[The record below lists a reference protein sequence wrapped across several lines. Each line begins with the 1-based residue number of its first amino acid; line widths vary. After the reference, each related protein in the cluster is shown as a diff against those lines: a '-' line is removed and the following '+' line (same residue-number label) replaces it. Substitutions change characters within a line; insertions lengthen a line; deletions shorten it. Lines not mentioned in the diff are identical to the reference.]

1 MFMRMIVRITVIIN
15 LSMLMRID
23 SKNDS
28 SNELKYVHE
37 TDSNN
42 YWSMFMRMAVIM
54 NLSMFM
60 KIIVRMTVIMNISMF
75 MRMTVIM
82 T

>member
-1 MFMRMIVRITVIIN
+1 MRMIVRITVIIN

-37 TDSNN
+37 TDSKNDL
-42 YWSMFMRMAVIM
+42 SMFMR
-54 NLSMFM
+54 L
-60 KIIVRMTVIMNISMF
+60 TVII
-75 MRMTVIM
+75 T
-82 T
+82 